1 MLSAL
6 LSQLGGGPTP
16 LVPQLADEKTQ
27 GKAISCIFCNVSAEN
42 GFKIAYEDEFFLA
55 FEGTRPTSAVHC
67 LVVPRR
73 HINNIR
79 TLRSADVQLLKDME
93 RIGHT
98 VLDKFGV
105 PSNSRRMGFH
115 IPPFYS
121 IDHLH
126 LHVQSLPHNSRIGAA
141 SFYISTPLFGD
152 YSKGFSWFVEVNQAI
167 RILARGGTV
176 GVGPS

>member
-16 LVPQLADEKTQ
+16 PVPQSADEKTR
-27 GKAISCIFCNVSAEN
+27 GKAISCIFCNVAAGN

-55 FEGTRPTSAVHC
+55 FEDIKPTSAVHY

-73 HINNIR
+73 HINSIR
-79 TLRSADVQLLKDME
+79 TLRSEDVQLLKVME

-98 VLDKFGV
+98 VLDKFDV
-105 PSNSRRMGFH
+105 PFNSRRMGFH
-115 IPPFYS
+115 IPPFNS
-121 IDHLH
+121 VDHLH
-126 LHVQSLPHNSRIGAA
+126 LHVQSLPHHSRIGAA
-141 SFYISTPLFGD
+141 SYYVSTPRSGD

-167 RILARGGTV
+167 RILERGGTV
-176 GVGPS
+176 GVRPS